1 MEQWV
6 VEIWRAVNL
15 HWIVDVWK
23 AINNWIPIINLL
35 FAAAIIFL
43 ERRNVGVTWA
53 WLMLLLL
60 LPVLGF
66 IIYIFIG
73 QNLARQKVYR
83 IRARMERRVR
93 EEMREQ
99 EQTIH
104 EGTFPYREAH
114 VKQYEHL
121 IYMNLMSSASP
132 LTQNNEVTLFIDGVK
147 KFEALLERI
156 ALAEDHIHLLYYK
169 IGNDTTGHRLL
180 KALVRKAQEGV
191 KVRLLYD
198 GIGSLGVTKKMFR
211 ELVDAGGIVC
221 PFFPSKIPYINFRL
235 NYRNHRK
242 IAVIDG
248 EHGFI
253 GGFNIGD
260 EYLGLNHQI
269 GYWRD
274 THLMLRG
281 DAVHRLQVQFILDWG
296 VASNET
302 LTIEPVYFPRLE
314 DADRTAVQIVSSGPN
329 TDKQQIKNGYIKLI
343 FEAKK
348 SIYVQ
353 TPYFVPDDGILNA
366 LRIAALS
373 GIDVRIMIPKKSDHL
388 LVHWASHA
396 YIGDLL
402 RVGAACYLYDNGFL
416 HAKTIM
422 VDGQAAA
429 VGTANMD
436 HRSFEL
442 NFEITAF
449 LYGTEVTARLEAI
462 FEQDMKKSELLT
474 PEKFEQRWLIT
485 RAAESMARLLSP
497 IL

>member
-1 MEQWV
+1 ME
-6 VEIWRAVNL
+6 
-15 HWIVDVWK
+15 HWIIGVWK
-23 AINNWIPIINLL
+23 TINIWIPVINLL

-83 IRARMERRVR
+83 VRARMERHVR
-93 EEMREQ
+93 EEMEEQ
-99 EQTIH
+99 EGSIQ
-104 EGTFPYREAH
+104 EGTYPYHEPA
-114 VKQYEHL
+114 VKKYEHL

-156 ALAEDHIHLLYYK
+156 AAAEKHIHLLYYK
-169 IGNDTTGHRLL
+169 IGNDSTGHRLL
-180 KALVRKAQEGV
+180 EALIRKAREGV

-198 GIGSLGVTKKMFR
+198 GIGSLGVSKSTFR
-211 ELVDAGGIVC
+211 KLVEAGGAVC
-221 PFFPSKIPYINFRL
+221 PFFPSRIPYLNFRL

-248 EHGFI
+248 KYGFI

-260 EYLGLNHQI
+260 EYLGLDRKI

-274 THLMLRG
+274 THLMLYG
-281 DAVHRLQVQFILDWG
+281 DAVHRLQVQFMLDWG
-296 VASNET
+296 VACEES
-302 LTIEPVYFPRLE
+302 LTIEPVYYPDL
-314 DADRTAVQIVSSGPN
+314 ADGDRAAAVQIVSSGPN
-329 TDKQQIKNGYIKLI
+329 SEKQQIKNGYIKLI

-348 SIYVQ
+348 RIYVQ

-366 LRIAALS
+366 LRIAMLS
-373 GIDVRIMIPKKSDHL
+373 GIDVRIMIPKKSDHM
-388 LVHWASHA
+388 LVHLASQA
-396 YIGDLL
+396 YVGDLL
-402 RVGAACYLYDNGFL
+402 REGATCYLYEKGFL

-422 VDGQAAA
+422 VDGMAAA

-449 LYGTEVTARLEAI
+449 LYGPEITSRLEAT
-462 FEQDMKKSELLT
+462 FEQDIKNSELLT
-474 PEKFEQRWLIT
+474 LENFERRWLLT
-485 RAAESMARLLSP
+485 RAAESMARLLAP

>member
-1 MEQWV
+1 MENWV
-6 VEIWRAVNL
+6 VG
-15 HWIVDVWK
+15 VWK
-23 AINNWIPIINLL
+23 TINIWIPVINLL

-60 LPVLGF
+60 LPVFGF
-66 IIYIFIG
+66 IIYIFLG

-83 IRARMERRVR
+83 IRARMERQVR
-93 EEMREQ
+93 QQMAVQ
-99 EQTIH
+99 EHTIQ
-104 EGTFPYREAH
+104 EGTFHYTDDI

-121 IYMNLMSSASP
+121 IYMNLMNSASP

-147 KFEALLERI
+147 KFEALLNHI
-156 ALAEDHIHLLYYK
+156 ALATEHVHLLYYK
-169 IGNDTTGHRLL
+169 VGNDETGKRLL
-180 KALVRKAQEGV
+180 KALTQKAREGV
-191 KVRLLYD
+191 RIRLLYD
-198 GIGSLGVTKKMFR
+198 GIGSLGVNKKLFF
-211 ELVDAGGIVC
+211 ELVEAGGEVC
-221 PFFPSKIPYINFRL
+221 PFFPSKIPYLNFRL

-242 IAVIDG
+242 IAIIDG
-248 EHGFI
+248 KYGFI

-260 EYLGLNHQI
+260 EYLGLDRKI

-274 THLMLRG
+274 THLMIYG
-281 DAVHRLQVQFILDWG
+281 DAVHRLQVQFMLDWD
-296 VASNET
+296 VASNES
-302 LTIEPVYFPRLE
+302 LKIEPVYFPELAAAE
-314 DADRTAVQIVSSGPN
+314 KAAVQIVSSGPN
-329 TDKQQIKNGYIKLI
+329 SDKQQIKNGYIKLI

-348 SIYVQ
+348 RIYVQ

-366 LRIAALS
+366 LRIAILS
-373 GIDVRIMIPKKSDHL
+373 GIDVRIMIPKKSDHM
-388 LVHWASHA
+388 LVQWASYA
-396 YIGDLL
+396 YMGDLL
-402 RVGAACYLYDNGFL
+402 REGATCYLYENGFL

-449 LYGTEVTARLEAI
+449 LYGSEITSRLEAT
-462 FEQDMKKSELLT
+462 FEQDMENSELLT
-474 PEKFEQRWLIT
+474 LENFERRWLLT